1 MGLVTSV
8 MSGTL
13 VMLVRLA
20 TALALV
26 TLVTLNLISLVIG
39 VMSSVTLVM
48 LVGFAFLEI
57 VGAGQGQN
65 RDSLLFLFR
74 AFEWLQNMS
83 DVSNFCDVKDASNAR
98 LVSVASNVS
107 DARQ

>member
-1 MGLVTSV
+1 
-8 MSGTL
+8 
-13 VMLVRLA
+13 
-20 TALALV
+20 
-26 TLVTLNLISLVIG
+26 
-39 VMSSVTLVM
+39 M

-57 VGAGQGQN
+57 VEAGQGQN
-65 RDSLLFLFR
+65 RERLLFLFR

-107 DARQ
+107 DAR